1 MLSKRILKSKR
12 NACINFI
19 AIASLILVGTI
30 TMEINDSVFKIIYYM
45 FPTALCIVYLII
57 LDGMYRNQFNAWS
70 IVLMIVCTLCIFY
83 LNLLPLDVAHSYMY
97 YKLIWQSILNP
108 GIIPNRVLIQWVYSV
123 MIIVWTIQ
131 LHRLNKTIKETLW

>member
-12 NACINFI
+12 TACVNFI
-19 AIASLILVGTI
+19 AIASLILVGTL

-45 FPTALCIVYLII
+45 FPTALCIAYLII

-70 IVLMIVCTLCIFY
+70 IVLMIVCTVCIFY

>member
-12 NACINFI
+12 TACVNFI
-19 AIASLILVGTI
+19 AIASLILVGTLTI
-30 TMEINDSVFKIIYYM
+30 EINDSVFKIIYYM
-45 FPTALCIVYLII
+45 FPTALCIAYLII

-70 IVLMIVCTLCIFY
+70 IVLMIVCTVCIFY